1 MAVFLL
7 LFSVLLFSCFLPGTV
22 VYAQRSFTIRDIT
35 LSIEPG
41 PDVQRDINV
50 TLRCR
55 AIVSV
60 SGQEALSREY
70 TVYKDSR
77 PIYTKASS
85 TLEELLYPLPHA
97 RVSNSGRYKCA
108 INIQGQQMIS
118 RVQKLTVTGLSKPLL
133 HLNKS
138 VVMKGEELTATCTA
152 PNETGSILFY
162 FYEGTKEIVEEQ
174 VNSNQVE
181 VKFRL
186 DSEGIHWIHCSYKV
200 FVGGDSLKSNES
212 NSIIVSVKELPFAV
226 VLEIAPQSGIYEGDM
241 VFISCTISNGSEDP
255 HLSSEDPHLISE
267 ETHLYLSQG
276 NKLLSSGH
284 TKVNH
289 SMMALTNSPEDFECK
304 LEMGKIKKTTT
315 KTVLVSE
322 LFSTPTLIMSPA
334 EVFQKEYLT
343 LTCKSKSYA
352 SERLRQEELSYTL
365 DPLQSLLI
373 PKEDGVFFGR
383 VLQYDFN
390 YTCVATAR
398 GIVKRSQTLTVRPK
412 VSVSTPKISAVGLV
426 VIGRPFQI
434 LCQSDTGSL
443 PINYTLMEDY
453 EPLRSVSVERSSDQA
468 VFTVTISRSEQIKR
482 YMCEAKNS
490 RKEGELSKRLSVAV
504 IEPLTEP
511 TLIAGSAKFPNLPD
525 VSEGDHLYL
534 VCSVKGSPP
543 VTFKWYRVGS
553 ELPLHITTSHDTNA
567 DYQIPA
573 LSKDHSGTYY
583 CEAVNHANNVVRS
596 DPVVIEVRLAL
607 WKKSVIGGV
616 CLVALVVL
624 VVLLV
629 LRFRSKRARVDR
641 GEVSVW
647 TKRPPDAD
655 DEKSSS
661 VASSEPDV
669 EYTEVVHPPT
679 ADPARGAADSLDQGS
694 VEYAELN
701 SD

>member
-596 DPVVIEVRLAL
+596 DPVVIE
-607 WKKSVIGGV
+607 
-616 CLVALVVL
+616 
-624 VVLLV
+624 
-629 LRFRSKRARVDR
+629 ARVDR

-679 ADPARGAADSLDQGS
+679 ADPARAALLRKGTDTVYSELQNAPHGAADSLDQGS